1 MKVNQMNVNPVIYKP
16 FLQLLIL
23 VSLLFAGLANAAEM
37 RATVDR
43 NNVVE
48 NEIIVL
54 TVEVTEQGMGEP
66 DFSVLEPNFEVLG
79 SQQSQSTRIVNGSV
93 TAKTIWVLTL
103 LPKQTG
109 YIIIPSLTYKNLQSD
124 PITIKIQKASQQ
136 PKRDNKKPVFVLAE
150 TDKKSAYVQEQINL
164 KVQIFHQP
172 KLYDGDLSKIDVKDA
187 VVEQVGEQKKYR
199 TSING
204 VGYGVYEINYVI
216 YPQASGT
223 LRIPS
228 FVFDG
233 SVAATRRNNSFFSPF
248 MNQGKRVREVSAP
261 ITIEIKPK
269 PASYPDGSPWLPA
282 MDVVLEESWR
292 PESPTFAVGEP
303 VTRSITIRATGQTS
317 VSIPALPDLSADG
330 YKVYPDQAQNEDK
343 QTADGITGYH
353 VESVAI
359 VPTRPGAI
367 TLPAIKLH
375 WWDTDTNQLKVS
387 KLPERTIKVS
397 GAVDAPPPQP
407 RSQAS
412 APTAPLAIESMES
425 GPGEDPIWK
434 LLTFVFA
441 GLWIVTLAIAA
452 FFYVRRPR
460 IVKKRSNPNA
470 RPKPVS
476 TKNLVSGVTK
486 ACQTNDATAAKSLL
500 INLAKHLSPRPV
512 NSLGDVR
519 NVLNHE
525 AVSTALFALEDA
537 LYKDQTMNWDGQHLA
552 TAVQLALK
560 ERDNKEKATSNSPL
574 APLHPIS

>member
-1 MKVNQMNVNPVIYKP
+1 MKLNSVHFTPILKV
-16 FLQLLIL
+16 LIL
-23 VSLLFAGLANAAEM
+23 ISALFSAFVNAAEM

-43 NNVVE
+43 SNVVE

-66 DFSVLEPNFEVLG
+66 DFSILEPNFEILG
-79 SQQSQSTRIVNGSV
+79 TQQSQSTRIVNGSV

-136 PKRDNKKPVFVLAE
+136 TKRDNKKPVFVLAE
-150 TDKKSAYVQEQINL
+150 TDKKTAYVQEQINL

-199 TSING
+199 TSIKG

-261 ITIEIKPK
+261 INIEVKPK
-269 PASYPDGSPWLPA
+269 PSNYPDGSPWLPA
-282 MDVVLEESWR
+282 KDVVLEESWR
-292 PESPTFAVGEP
+292 PEAPTFAVGEP
-303 VTRSITIRATGQTS
+303 VTRSITIKASGQTS
-317 VSIPALPDLSADG
+317 VSIPSLPDLSADG

-343 QTADGITGYH
+343 QTPDGITGYH

-359 VPTRPGAI
+359 VPTRPGSI

-387 KLPERTIKVS
+387 KLPERTIMVGGS
-397 GAVDAPPPQP
+397 VDTPAPIP
-407 RSQAS
+407 RSQAD
-412 APTAPLAIESMES
+412 APTTPLAIESMETGS
-425 GPGEDPIWK
+425 GPDPIWK

-441 GLWIVTLAIAA
+441 SLWLLTLVIAA

-460 IVKKRSNPNA
+460 IVKKKSNPNA

-476 TKNLVSGVTK
+476 TKNLVSGVSK
-486 ACQTNDATAAKSLL
+486 ACETNDTAAAKSLL
-500 INLAKHLSPRPV
+500 INLAKHLSNTPV

-519 NVLNHE
+519 RVLNHE
-525 AVSTALFALEDA
+525 AVNTAIYALEDA
-537 LYKDQTMNWDGQHLA
+537 LYKNNAMAWEGQHLA
-552 TAVQLALK
+552 TAIQLALK
-560 ERDNKEKATSNSPL
+560 DRESNEKATPNSPL